1 MMLLYLYWLEQHNT
15 HTQQK
20 KKQKKLIQ
28 QIICCLQN
36 GNHNRNN
43 QQQMAHGL
51 WSKNWEQKHKVTM
64 LRNVSQ

>member
-15 HTQQK
+15 HTPHKK
-20 KKQKKLIQ
+20 KKQLIQ

-36 GNHNRNN
+36 GNHNRNT

-51 WSKNWEQKHKVTM
+51 WSKKWEQKHKVTM